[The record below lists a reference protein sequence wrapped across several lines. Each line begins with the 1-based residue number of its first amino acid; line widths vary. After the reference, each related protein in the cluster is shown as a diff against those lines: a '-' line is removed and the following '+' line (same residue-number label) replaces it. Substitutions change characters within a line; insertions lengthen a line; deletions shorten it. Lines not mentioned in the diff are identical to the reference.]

1 MANRAYVR
9 FWIRDDSVDPRRER
23 LLERFERLLETVP
36 LSAARPG
43 FSSLVIR
50 AVNFSEIPLAEHD
63 LRGAL
68 AAFSFVN
75 GVPARCRRSFPLNLC
90 ACLLHSEH
98 TKRMPGIR
106 NLSRIRRFRRCPVI
120 CCFFVSLC
128 CSLPVKP

>member
-63 LRGAL
+63 LRGTNASAADVMAL
-68 AAFSFVN
+68 ARQLSADYTGC
-75 GVPARCRRSFPLNLC
+75 GVGASWGLGRRDLDD
-90 ACLLHSEH
+90 
-98 TKRMPGIR
+98 
-106 NLSRIRRFRRCPVI
+106 
-120 CCFFVSLC
+120 
-128 CSLPVKP
+128 